1 MRRKDIPKLVNK
13 NSYNISYGLLGE
25 FHNKTAY
32 GMVVSS
38 LNYFYGRTYDL
49 VMYRHMNIAEL
60 MTE

>member
-13 NSYNISYGLLGE
+13 NRYNVSYGLLGE

-32 GMVVSS
+32 GMVVSF
-38 LNYFYGRTYDL
+38 LNYFCGRTYDL
-49 VMYRHMNIAEL
+49 VMYRHMNMAEL